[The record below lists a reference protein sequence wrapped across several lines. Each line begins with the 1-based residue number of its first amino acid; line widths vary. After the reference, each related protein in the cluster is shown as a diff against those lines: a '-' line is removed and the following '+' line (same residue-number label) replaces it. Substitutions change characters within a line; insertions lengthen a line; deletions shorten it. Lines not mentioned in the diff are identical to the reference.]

1 MYSSVFQNII
11 FPTMEFSKGTTIGS
25 YLRELD
31 RSQWLKPEEI
41 RALQQK
47 KLRGLIRHSYDNIPY
62 YRNVFRARQLTPDDI
77 RTQEDL
83 QKLPFLTKQVIRENF
98 QDLIDPSL
106 TGKTAFVNHT
116 SGSTGEPLKYYISLD
131 GISISWASGYRGW
144 GWGGYRL
151 GDKRATL
158 ALGSSQQMNL
168 SMGKK
173 VRFMLERNLAL
184 TIMNMTEERMQSY
197 AGQIRSFRPEF
208 LRGYPSAFYVFAQYL
223 RRQGIEDIRPKA
235 VFTTAETLYPHQR
248 KQIEETF
255 GCSILDTYG
264 CRDGGANA
272 MQCGEHD
279 GYHVGAEQCI
289 LEVMKGGQPAGTGE
303 WGEIVTTDLHNYVM
317 PFIRYRTGDVAE
329 TTDDTCACGRG
340 LPLLKKI
347 QGRLIGLVRDSH
359 GNILSGLPLT
369 DIFEFMEQ
377 SRHNTVRQYQVIQ
390 DKNSDITVKVV
401 RGDHY
406 TEADDLRI
414 VEDFKKHLGEG
425 IRIRIEYVNDIP
437 LTKNGKRLYVLSDI
451 REI

>member
-1 MYSSVFQNII
+1 MYSSVFQKLI
-11 FPTMEFSKGTTIGS
+11 FPTMEYSKGTTILP
-25 YLRELD
+25 YLRELN
-31 RSQWLKPEEI
+31 RTQWLKPDEI
-41 RALQQK
+41 RAIQEK
-47 KLRGLIRHSYDNIPY
+47 KLHALVRHAYDRIPY
-62 YRNVFRARQLTPDDI
+62 YRNLFRANTLTPDDI
-77 RTQEDL
+77 RTEADL
-83 QKLPFLTKQVIRENF
+83 RKLPFLTKQVIRENF
-98 QDLIDPSL
+98 KDMVDPAL
-106 TGKTAFVNHT
+106 TGKNAFVNHT
-116 SGSTGEPLKYYISLD
+116 SGSTGEPLKYYISMD
-131 GISISWASGYRGW
+131 GISISWATGYRGW
-144 GWGGYRL
+144 GWGGYAL
-151 GDKRATL
+151 GDKRVTL

-168 SMGKK
+168 SFMKK
-173 VRFMLERNLAL
+173 VRFLLERNMAL
-184 TIMNMTEERMQSY
+184 TIMNMTEERMRSY

-208 LRGYPSAFYVFAQYL
+208 IRGYPSSLYVFALFLQKEG
-223 RRQGIEDIRPKA
+223 REDIRPRTI
-235 VFTTAETLYPHQR
+235 FTVAETLYPHQR
-248 KQIEETF
+248 KVIEETF
-255 GCSILDTYG
+255 GCNILDTYG

-329 TTDDTCACGRG
+329 TTEELCPCGRG
-340 LPLLKKI
+340 LPLFKKI
-347 QGRLIGLVRDSH
+347 QGRLIGLVRDSQ

-377 SRHNTVRQYQVIQ
+377 TRHNTVTQYQVIQ

-401 RGDHY
+401 RGENY
-406 TEADDLRI
+406 TDADDARI

-425 IRIRIEYVNDIP
+425 ISIRIEYVNDIP